1 VSKSG
6 AFYHVRALDVLHHSR
21 PKRKTAAAAASRYNP
36 PMSKTSCDLI
46 IDAAWILPV
55 APVNSVLHAASIAVA
70 AGRIVKLGD
79 REHVHADYAAAEVL
93 SLPQHALLPGL
104 VNAHGHAA
112 MSLFRGFAE
121 DAPLES
127 WLTEQ
132 IWPTEARLVDAD
144 FVRDGARLAL
154 AEMIHSGT
162 TCFADMYF
170 FPEITAQ
177 EAGLAGVR
185 GQIAFPVIEFPNA
198 WSANSAEGFHK
209 GLALHDAYR
218 QDERIQIAFGPHA
231 SYSVS
236 EQDLQKIL
244 MYSEELDANI
254 QIHLHETAQEV
265 AEARERVGTSWVHY
279 LHERQ
284 LLGPHLQAVHATQLD
299 AEEIALLAENNVQV
313 VHCPY
318 SNLKLASGT
327 CPTTALLDSGI
338 NVGLGTDGAASNNG
352 LDVLLEARL
361 ASLLAKQHN
370 ADATALPATQA
381 LEMATLGGA
390 RVLGL
395 EAEIGSLE
403 PGKAADMVA
412 VDLSAPKFQPL
423 FDPIAQLIHTTSG
436 SAVTHAWVAGQCL
449 LDDGQLTTL
458 DEDHVLR
465 AAREWR
471 DRILA

>member
-1 VSKSG
+1 
-6 AFYHVRALDVLHHSR
+6 
-21 PKRKTAAAAASRYNP
+21 
-36 PMSKTSCDLI
+36 MSATPCDLI

-55 APVNSVLHAASIAVA
+55 APVNTALSAASIAIA
-70 AGRIVKLGD
+70 DGRILELGD
-79 REHVHADYAAAEVL
+79 REHIHAAYRATEIVGLAN
-93 SLPQHALLPGL
+93 HALLPGL

-112 MSLFRGFAE
+112 MSLLRGFAE
-121 DAPLES
+121 DTPLES

-132 IWPTEARLVDAD
+132 IWPTEARLMDAD
-144 FVRDGARLAL
+144 FVRDGVRLAMV
-154 AEMIHSGT
+154 EMIRTGT

-170 FPEITAQ
+170 FPEVTAQ
-177 EAGLAGVR
+177 EASDAGLR

-218 QDERIQIAFGPHA
+218 QHPRIQIAFGPHA

-244 MYSEELDANI
+244 MYSEELEANI
-254 QIHLHETAQEV
+254 QIHLHETSQEV
-265 AEARERVGTSWVHY
+265 ADARSRVGTTWVHY

-284 LLGPHLQAVHATQLD
+284 LLSPRLQAVHVTHLD
-299 AEEIALLAENNVQV
+299 DEEMSLLAENNVQV

-318 SNLKLASGT
+318 SNLKLASGV
-327 CPTTALLDSGI
+327 CATTALLERGI

-370 ADATALPATQA
+370 GNAAALPATQA

-395 EAEIGSLE
+395 DAEIGSLE

-412 VDLSAPKFQPL
+412 VDVSAAKFQPL
-423 FDPIAQLIHTTSG
+423 YNPIAQLIHTTAGTSV
-436 SAVTHAWVAGQCL
+436 SHVWVAGQYVL
-449 LDDGQLTTL
+449 NDGKLCTL
-458 DEDHVLR
+458 DEQDALNM
-465 AAREWR
+465 ARQWR
-471 DRILA
+471 DRILQ

>member
-1 VSKSG
+1 MLST
-6 AFYHVRALDVLHHSR
+6 
-21 PKRKTAAAAASRYNP
+21 P
-36 PMSKTSCDLI
+36 CDLI

-55 APVNSVLHAASIAVA
+55 APVNSVLHSASIAVA
-70 AGRIVKLGD
+70 DGRILTLGD
-79 REHVHADYAAAEVL
+79 REHVHAHYQAGEVL
-93 SLPQHALLPGL
+93 SLPHHALLPGL

-112 MSLFRGFAE
+112 MSLLRGFAE
-121 DAPLES
+121 DAPLET
-127 WLTEQ
+127 WLSEQ
-132 IWPTEARLVDAD
+132 IWPTEARLVSAD
-144 FVRDGARLAL
+144 FVRDGVRLAL
-154 AEMIHSGT
+154 AEMIHTGT

-170 FPEITAQ
+170 FPEVTAQ
-177 EAGLAGVR
+177 EANNAGVR

-198 WSANSAEGFHK
+198 WSANAAEGFHK

-218 QDERIQIAFGPHA
+218 QDPRIQIAFGPHA

-244 MYSEELDANI
+244 MFSEELDANI

-265 AEARERVGTSWVHY
+265 AEARERVGTTWVHF

-284 LLGPHLQAVHATQLD
+284 LLGPRLQAVHATHLD
-299 AEEIALLAENNVQV
+299 PEEISLLAENNVKV

-318 SNLKLASGT
+318 SNLKLASGV
-327 CPTTALLDSGI
+327 CATTALLDSGI

-352 LDVLLEARL
+352 LDILLEARL
-361 ASLLAKQHN
+361 ASLLAKQQNGN
-370 ADATALPATQA
+370 AAALPATQA

-412 VDLSAPKFQPL
+412 INLSAAKFQPL
-423 FDPIAQLIHTTSG
+423 YNPIAQLIHTTAGTSV
-436 SAVTHAWVAGQCL
+436 SHVWVAGECL
-449 LDDGQLTTL
+449 LDDGHLNTL
-458 DEDHVLR
+458 DEDGILR